1 MNIKPLDYFSIKSFL
16 GEKIKSSSLKFG
28 RNNRAKK
35 YIIKKK
41 FIPKSPITKNILP
54 KINRL
59 NSLIETKRLSTDKKF
74 ISYFNNEKTENTN
87 TYIINDK
94 KKVFNIPFRN
104 SLTHISNGKKRKLIN
119 KRNNDKIPSYYLF
132 TFINNINSQK
142 ENIIMDNNE
151 NKAKKLRKKIN
162 LYYSKIEE
170 KNEINIKNENK
181 EENLIKEKEN
191 QDANYKNRKRNSMF
205 MTEMNFLINN
215 KNKRK
220 IEIKGIKYNKEN
232 ELKNTNYDSIN
243 FKELLKHIER
253 DKKKIINNQNDI
265 DNMLKTTK
273 DTFYEIWRYKHH

>member
-41 FIPKSPITKNILP
+41 FIPKSLITKNILP

-59 NSLIETKRLSTDKKF
+59 NSLIETKRLSTDKNF
-74 ISYFNNEKTENTN
+74 ISYFNNEKKENIN

-119 KRNNDKIPSYYLF
+119 KRNNDKIPSYTS
-132 TFINNINSQK
+132 TFINNINSQN

-151 NKAKKLRKKIN
+151 NKAIKLRKTIN

-170 KNEINIKNENK
+170 KNEISIKNENK

>member
-151 NKAKKLRKKIN
+151 NKAKKLRKTIN

-170 KNEINIKNENK
+170 KNEISIKNENK

>member
-119 KRNNDKIPSYYLF
+119 KRNNDKIPSYSS
-132 TFINNINSQK
+132 TFINNINSQN

-151 NKAKKLRKKIN
+151 NKAIKLRKTIN

-170 KNEINIKNENK
+170 KNEISIKNENK

-243 FKELLKHIER
+243 FKELLKYIER

>member
-59 NSLIETKRLSTDKKF
+59 NSLIETKRLSTDKNF

-119 KRNNDKIPSYYLF
+119 KRNNDKIPSYSS
-132 TFINNINSQK
+132 TFINNINSQN

-151 NKAKKLRKKIN
+151 NKAIKLRKTIN

-170 KNEINIKNENK
+170 KNEISIKNENK

>member
-132 TFINNINSQK
+132 TFINNINSQN

-151 NKAKKLRKKIN
+151 NKAIKLRKTIN

-170 KNEINIKNENK
+170 KNEISIKNENK